1 MKFKILGLIFL
12 FIALIPSVSAIGE
25 PLLLNGTATSA
36 HSINW
41 QWTVNTTPGYPMYNT
56 TVFVDGVNTTLITS
70 PTSGT
75 QVYTTTNTAWAAG
88 SSHTL
93 SIRSYNTTNT
103 SSWVNTTVATETTGF
118 SISNAV
124 SLIGTVGSSFIQA
137 LGTIFV
143 NNLGVIL
150 TLVAIGI
157 IIFVFSGF
165 GQMIMGFMKTLFTN
179 VSENMKKK

>member
-1 MKFKILGLIFL
+1 MKIKNILGLTLLLIV
-12 FIALIPSVSAIGE
+12 LIPLVSAEFE
-25 PLLLNGTATSA
+25 PLLLNGSATST

-41 QWTVNTTPGYPMYNT
+41 QWTVNETNVSNT
-56 TVFVDGVNTTLITS
+56 TVFLDGVNTTNVVSS

-75 QVYTTTNTAWAAG
+75 QTYTTTNTAWTPG

-93 SIRSYNTTNT
+93 SIRSYNSTNT
-103 SSWVNTTVATETTGF
+103 SGWLNATVATETTGF
-118 SISNAV
+118 TISNAV
-124 SLIGTVGSSFIQA
+124 GLIGTVGSSFIQS

-143 NNLGVIL
+143 DNLGVIL

-165 GQMIMGFMKTLFTN
+165 GKMIIEFMKTLFSN
-179 VSENMKKK
+179 VTESMKKK